1 MIDAIRATLSDW
13 DAVKIE
19 RLGDIVVIGGK
30 YGGATYAGARA
41 DGEALARD
49 LDRIAKEA
57 AAPPCTI
64 WHESSD
70 GAGSGFDV
78 DGPPVFEP
86 NPEWTPNGDGWSD
99 NPLGPFWRPKRMV
112 PEPEPEPAPE
122 PQSFEQLASAGT
134 MLLEDEL
141 TIRRGLAWAKISTH
155 AEVLIEAL
163 TDPNRRVELVQQIA
177 MIANK
182 RQLGIALSADDMAA
196 ESGFVALQAQE
207 DDIRRF
213 ERQMRQA
220 VQAAGLDML
229 REFDVQGAGW
239 PAKGET

>member
-57 AAPPCTI
+57 AEPPCTI

-70 GAGSGFDV
+70 GAESGFDV
-78 DGPPVFEP
+78 DVPCVF
-86 NPEWTPNGDGWSD
+86 
-99 NPLGPFWRPKRMV
+99 
-112 PEPEPEPAPE
+112 EPEPAPE

-229 REFDVQGAGW
+229 REFDVANAGW